1 MRVTPI
7 REKEIKSMME
17 TKTIKNVDV
26 WADHYDLKITFTDGS
41 TLIMFASGRDVDTIE
56 VIYEA
61 GS

>member
-1 MRVTPI
+1 MRVTPV

-61 GS
+61 NS